1 MKKLLSA
8 MLFTLSGIA
17 VSSSVSAE
25 TLDISYVQSPF
36 NLQMIVMKEHGLLE
50 AEMAKQNVIV
60 KWHEITSGSQ
70 QAQALASG
78 DLDIAGVINTASVL
92 MANGAGN
99 PVRVLAGVSRPTDTF
114 AIVGRKNG
122 PSTIAELK
130 GKKIAGPKGT
140 VLHQTLVAA
149 LAKEGMSIQDVEFL
163 QMGIPQAFAALQSGQ
178 VDAALLAAGAIM
190 NAEREGARTI
200 TTATGLTVPTLVMA
214 TSENIATTHPNWIA
228 AVIRAHDQAAHW
240 IAANK
245 DAAIALGAKQQGVS
259 MDEAKTL
266 YDWAHFTQRLTPDDL
281 NNLQTEMQFMLDN
294 DLMRKPVDIK
304 AIILPQA
311 MQTN

>member
-1 MKKLLSA
+1 MKKTLSA
-8 MLFTLSGIA
+8 LLFA
-17 VSSSVSAE
+17 VGFTSVSAATE
-25 TLDISYVQSPF
+25 TLDISYVRSPF
-36 NLQMIVMKEHGLLE
+36 NLQMIVMKEQGLLE
-50 AEMAKQNVIV
+50 AEMARQNVNV
-60 KWHEITSGSQ
+60 KWHEITSGSK

-78 DLDIAGVINTASVL
+78 DLDIAGVMNTASVL

-99 PVRVLAGVSRPTDTF
+99 PVRILAGVSRPTDTF
-114 AIVGRKNG
+114 AIVSAKGG
-122 PSTIAELK
+122 PKTVADLK

-149 LAKEGMSIQDVEFL
+149 LVKAGMTIQDVEFV
-163 QMGIPQAFAALQSGQ
+163 QMGIPQAFAALQGGQ

-214 TSENIATTHPNWIA
+214 TSEKTAAAHPDWIA
-228 AVIRAHDQAAHW
+228 AVIRSHDQAAQW

-245 DAAIALGAKQQGVS
+245 DAAIALGAKEQGVS
-259 MDEAKTL
+259 LDEAKKL
-266 YDWAHFTQRLTPDDL
+266 YDWAHFTQRLNPDDL
-281 NNLQTEMQFMLDN
+281 TNLQTEMTFMLDN

-311 MQTN
+311 MQAN